1 MDLLKGYVLPRL
13 LQWLVVVVT
22 GVTVTFI
29 IPRLLPTDPV
39 EVTLSR
45 VTGFQFV
52 DPKAVEEFKAVLE
65 DLYGLKG
72 TMFQQYIAYWR
83 RLLQGD
89 LGPSLNA
96 FPTPVI
102 VIIRTGLPWTVGL
115 LTCTVLISW
124 LLGIFLGT
132 LAGCAPGKIWSQ
144 VLDKVLVTLMPIPYP
159 IFALVLVML
168 FCYYVPIFPMVGGA
182 SGKPSLSW
190 SYLSSI
196 VKHGFLPA
204 LSLVLGGTAFRFI
217 MAKAMAS
224 TVLASDYV
232 SFARLAGVPRRDI
245 LLKYVVRNTLLPQIT
260 DLALGLGAIF
270 GGALITETLFAYP
283 GIGYSLYTAILQA
296 DFNLML
302 GITLFSIVGIATA
315 ALLIDLSYPLFDP
328 RVRYR

>member
-1 MDLLKGYVLPRL
+1 MDLVKGYVLPRL
-13 LQWLVVVVT
+13 LQWLVVVFT

-45 VTGFQFV
+45 VGSFQFV
-52 DPKAVEEFKAVLE
+52 DPKAVESLRNALE

-72 TMFQQYIAYWR
+72 TLFEQYIAYWR

-102 VIIRTGLPWTVGL
+102 VIIRNGLPWTVGL
-115 LTCTVLISW
+115 LTCTALISW

-132 LAGCAPGKIWSQ
+132 LAGCSPGKIWSQ

-159 IFALVLVML
+159 IFALVLVIV

-182 SGKPSLSW
+182 SGKASLSW
-190 SYLSSI
+190 SYIRSI
-196 VKHGFLPA
+196 LKHGFLPA
-204 LSLVLGGTAFRFI
+204 LSLVLGGMAFRFI
-217 MAKAMAS
+217 MAKALTS
-224 TVLASDYV
+224 TVVSSDYV
-232 SFARLAGVPRRDI
+232 CYAEMAGVSRRDI
-245 LLKYVVRNTLLPQIT
+245 LFKYVIRNTLLPQIT
-260 DLALGLGAIF
+260 DLGLALGAMF
-270 GGALITETLFAYP
+270 QGALITEVVFAYP

-302 GITLFSIVGIATA
+302 GITLFSIIGIATA